1 MSDSYS
7 LVGFFKCV
15 AETGKD
21 DRGPRCL
28 DPEAGCFG
36 ETGAGGVGS
45 GRVGS
50 EFFSHWEVDE
60 IVTFDPGAATDH
72 VRCQFAGAHPSF
84 DGLVRRPNSSG
95 DVIEIERVIDGRGRE
110 PQIIVEINLCL
121 TMIYH

>member
-1 MSDSYS
+1 MTGVPDVWILKPVALAR
-7 LVGFFKCV
+7 LVQ
-15 AETGKD
+15 A
-21 DRGPRCL
+21 
-28 DPEAGCFG
+28 
-36 ETGAGGVGS
+36 GS